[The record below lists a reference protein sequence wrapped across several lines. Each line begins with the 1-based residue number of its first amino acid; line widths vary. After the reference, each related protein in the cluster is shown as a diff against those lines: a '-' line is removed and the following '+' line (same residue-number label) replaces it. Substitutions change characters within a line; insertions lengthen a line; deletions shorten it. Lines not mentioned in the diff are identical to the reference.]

1 MPNEAE
7 TPQNALALRLAG
19 VEPWQAPSSIAQM
32 NREQASRVIAIAE
45 NARQRE
51 PESPSVADTLARLLL
66 LAPAEMRDPIRAQEL
81 AQFAMKKSP
90 DDPDVINTLGLSQLR
105 VGDVQGA
112 IETVQNHLKLQ
123 SDTTLPFAL
132 YILAIS
138 MNRDGRIDEAK
149 THFDWAVRSESAAV
163 YATEEVNADCEVIA
177 EEARALLNEIR

>member
-1 MPNEAE
+1 MWTE
-7 TPQNALALRLAG
+7 
-19 VEPWQAPSSIAQM
+19 
-32 NREQASRVIAIAE
+32 
-45 NARQRE
+45 RQR
-51 PESPSVADTLARLLL
+51 RLLSL
-66 LAPAEMRDPIRAQEL
+66 RTA
-81 AQFAMKKSP
+81 SS
-90 DDPDVINTLGLSQLR
+90 TLGLSQLR

-163 YATEEVNADCEVIA
+163 YATEEVNADCEAIA
-177 EEARALLNEIR
+177 EEARALVNEIR